1 MKGLRLLVSRNI
13 GAGLALALFLA
24 LYAFYS
30 ALHPKGFT
38 VDLFVQNSNEALTLM
53 LLGMA
58 QTLPVL
64 LGGIDLSVGSLMT
77 LVDSVASEVVRGSPS
92 QIGLG
97 IALCLATGLLG
108 GLVNGLVV
116 VLGRLQPIVVTL
128 ATGAIYSGLALFIR
142 PTPGGE
148 VDGNLGWVATNALS
162 EMPTTFGWWNGSPP
176 PWFNLIAG
184 IPMPIV
190 ILVVVVVVFWLPY
203 RNSETGR
210 AAWAVGSNESAAY
223 MSGVRVNRA
232 KLAAYVMGG
241 LFSGF
246 AGLYFAVQTGSGNA
260 DPIQAG
266 TYTLNSIA
274 AVVIGGTSM
283 LGGSGGA
290 IGTIFGVAVLR
301 AITFCFRVVDANS
314 ALGFL
319 ANPLLQP
326 MFEGVILLIAVS
338 VGAARIFRMKNRLEM
353 YR

>member
-1 MKGLRLLVSRNI
+1 MKGLRLLLSRNI
-13 GAGLALALFLA
+13 GALLALALFLA
-24 LYAFYS
+24 LYVFYS

-162 EMPTTFGWWNGSPP
+162 EMPATFGWWNGSPP

-241 LFSGF
+241 LFSGL

>member
-1 MKGLRLLVSRNI
+1 MKGLHYFVSRNT
-13 GAGLALALFLA
+13 GALLALALFLA
-24 LYAFYS
+24 LYLFYS

-53 LLGMA
+53 LLGMG

-77 LVDSVASEVVRGSPS
+77 LVDSVASDVVRGSPS
-92 QIGLG
+92 QIVLG
-97 IALCLATGLLG
+97 IAFCVAIGLLG

-116 VLGRLQPIVVTL
+116 VYGRLQPIVVTL
-128 ATGAIYSGLALFIR
+128 ATGAIYSGLALFVR

-148 VDGNLGWVATNALS
+148 VDGNLSWVATNALS
-162 EMPTTFGWWNGSPP
+162 ELPATFGWWDGKPP
-176 PWFNLIAG
+176 AWFNLVG
-184 IPMPIV
+184 EIPMPVV
-190 ILVVVVVVFWLPY
+190 ILVVVVVAFWLPY
-203 RNSETGR
+203 RNSEIGR
-210 AAWAVGSNESAAY
+210 AAYAVGSNESAAY

-241 LFSGF
+241 FFSGL

-283 LGGSGGA
+283 LGGTGGA
-290 IGTIFGVAVLR
+290 IGTILGVAVLR
-301 AITFCFRVVDANS
+301 AITFCFRVIDANS

-326 MFEGVILLIAVS
+326 MFEGVILLVAVS
-338 VGAARIFRMKNRLEM
+338 LGAAKIFRMKNRLDM